1 MEIKL
6 HYQEKGEG
14 EPMILLHGNGEDG
27 SYFAHQMDY
36 FSRNYRVIVVDTRGH
51 GQSPRG
57 TAPFTIAQFA
67 EDLHDFM
74 DELDISKAVILG
86 FSDGANI
93 AMKFVLK
100 YPERVKALILNGGNL
115 NPKGVKPITQI
126 PIEIGYRIASKFA
139 SKSVGARKNAEM
151 LGLMVND
158 PNIEAEELSKI
169 TVPTL
174 IISGTKDMIKESHTK
189 EIAKALPN
197 AKLAIIEGSHFV
209 ANQNSKVF
217 NRVVEQWLSQVQHE
231 R

>member
-57 TAPFTIAQFA
+57 TAPYTIAQFA

-100 YPERVKALILNGGNL
+100 YPERIKALILNGGNL
-115 NPKGVKPITQI
+115 NPKGVKPILRPGNNKGRNRDLGQFFCLNI
-126 PIEIGYRIASKFA
+126 RIIHHQSQ
-139 SKSVGARKNAEM
+139 
-151 LGLMVND
+151 
-158 PNIEAEELSKI
+158 
-169 TVPTL
+169 
-174 IISGTKDMIKESHTK
+174 
-189 EIAKALPN
+189 
-197 AKLAIIEGSHFV
+197 HFHIFPRP
-209 ANQNSKVF
+209 S
-217 NRVVEQWLSQVQHE
+217 
-231 R
+231 

>member
-100 YPERVKALILNGGNL
+100 YPERIKALILNGGNL

-126 PIEIGYRIASKFA
+126 PIEIGYRIAS
-139 SKSVGARKNAEM
+139 RKNVEM

-174 IISGTKDMIKESHTK
+174 VISGTKDMIKESHTK

-217 NRVVEQWLSQVQHE
+217 NRVVEQWLSVVQHE